1 MSLGELHFLR
11 PEWLLALLV
20 LPLIWRALRTAGNEA
35 SVWHGTID
43 AHLLKHLLVA
53 GDAGKPSRAPRRLV
67 LVAWALATLALAGP
81 AWERLPQPLYQNKA
95 ARVIALELSQTMSAQ
110 DVKPSRFARARY
122 KIADILKRSADAQ
135 TALIAYA
142 GDAFVVAPLTD
153 DANTVANLVDALD
166 PTVMPA
172 PGNATSRAI
181 ELGVKLLQ
189 QGGVRDGEIVLLA
202 DGADAAAGAAAAR
215 AYAAG
220 VRVSVLGI
228 GSAEG
233 APVALEQGGFLKDA
247 NGNIALARLGA
258 AALAALAAKG
268 GGRYAAFTSDAGDLD
283 AMLAPL
289 AARDASA
296 VAKAEVQSERFLDRG
311 PWLLF
316 ALVPLVALGFRRGW
330 LLLVPLVLLA
340 QAPLARASVWDDLWR
355 RADQQAQAE
364 LDAGHAKEAR
374 SLAHD
379 PSLRGSAAYRAGD
392 FAAASVDFD
401 SATAKGE
408 VSPHDADAHYNRGNA
423 LAKQGKYEEAIEA
436 YDHALKQAP
445 GMQDAV
451 ANKKSVEDWLKQQ
464 KQQQQQSQQDKDHQG
479 HEQQQPGNDQ
489 AQDSQSKDGKGEQ
502 QGQSDGDKQKS
513 QQQDGKDQ
521 QGGSEQQ
528 GQQREGQD
536 KSAQSQAGSEKKGN
550 ERAQQPKAG
559 SEASDQSQQ
568 QFRQGIDQALKQA
581 QNKPAPPEAGGKD
594 GKPVRLGARESS
606 QHSEKDQAVEQLL
619 QRVPDDPGG
628 LLRRKFQLEYQRRG
642 HGPQQEEGQ

>member
-1 MSLGELHFLR
+1 MSFADLMQLHFLR
-11 PEWLLALLV
+11 PWWLAALLAL
-20 LPLIWRALRTAGNEA
+20 PLLWKALRAAGDDANA
-35 SVWHGTID
+35 WRGTVD
-43 AHLLKHLLVA
+43 AHLLAHLLVA
-53 GDAGKPSRAPRRLV
+53 GDKSKPSRLPRRLA
-67 LVAWALATLALAGP
+67 LAAWTLATLALAGP

-95 ARVIALELSQTMSAQ
+95 ARVIAFELSQTMLAQ

-189 QGGVRDGEIVLLA
+189 QGGVREGEIVLLA
-202 DGADAAAGAAAAR
+202 DGIDAGADAAVAR
-215 AYAAG
+215 ASAVG

-228 GSAEG
+228 GSTEG
-233 APVALEQGGFLKDA
+233 APVALAQGGFLKDA
-247 NGNIALARLGA
+247 NGDIALARLDS

-268 GGRYAAFTSDAGDLD
+268 GGRYAAFASDGSDLD
-283 AMLAPL
+283 ALLVPL
-289 AARDASA
+289 AARDAA
-296 VAKAEVQSERFLDRG
+296 EVAKTEVQSERFIDRG
-311 PWLLF
+311 PWLLL

-330 LLLVPLVLLA
+330 LLVLPLVLFVH
-340 QAPLARASVWDDLWR
+340 APLARANVWDDLWR

-364 LDAGHAKEAR
+364 LDTGHAKEAQA
-374 SLAHD
+374 LAHD
-379 PSLRGSAAYRAGD
+379 PNLRGSAAYRAGD
-392 FAAASVDFD
+392 FAAAGTDFENAV
-401 SATAKGE
+401 SKGE
-408 VSPHDADAHYNRGNA
+408 SSAHDADANYNRGNA
-423 LAKQGKYEEAIEA
+423 LAKQGKFEEAVAA
-436 YDHALKQAP
+436 YDRALKQSP
-445 GMQDAV
+445 GMGDAA
-451 ANKKSVEDWLKQQ
+451 ANKKSVEDWLQQQ
-464 KQQQQQSQQDKDHQG
+464 KQQQQQQSQQDKDHQG

-489 AQDSQSKDGKGEQ
+489 GQDSQSKDGKGDQ
-502 QGQSDGDKQKS
+502 QGESGGDKRKS

-521 QGGSEQQ
+521 QGGSEQE
-528 GQQREGQD
+528 GKQREGQD
-536 KSAQSQAGSEKKGN
+536 KSGQSNAGADKKSG

-568 QFRQGIDQALKQA
+568 QFKQGIDQALKQA
-581 QNKPAPPEAGGKD
+581 QNDGKD

-606 QHSEKDQAVEQLL
+606 QHSEKDQAVEQML

-642 HGPQQEEGQ
+642 HAVQEEGQ